1 MKIQNKVFVVTGA
14 GNGIGREVVLEILS
28 RGGHVAAL
36 DMSAEGLKETLNLS
50 GQNKKLST
58 HPIDVTNREAVGKL
72 PTEIGMIHENIDGV
86 INVAGIIQP
95 FVRVNEL
102 SFDQIDKVMNVNFN
116 GVVNVTKTLLPIL
129 LKRPEAHILNVSSMG
144 SYAPVP
150 GQTIYGASKAAVK
163 LFTEGL
169 HSELLGT
176 NVGVTIF
183 FPGSTATNI
192 ALNSGIMTKEEM
204 AKMAPSDMKIK
215 TTPATKVAELI
226 IQSIEAKSYRAF
238 GGNDAKT
245 MDILSRIM
253 PERAAKIIFDQMKSL
268 LK

>member
-1 MKIQNKVFVVTGA
+1 MKVANKVFVVTGA
-14 GNGIGREVVLEILS
+14 GNGIGREVVLNLLH
-28 RGGHVAAL
+28 RGAHVAAIDLSAQGL
-36 DMSAEGLKETLNLS
+36 DTTRELSGTNKNLS
-50 GQNKKLST
+50 LYAL
-58 HPIDVTNREAVGKL
+58 DVTDRAAVAKL
-72 PTEIGMIHENIDGV
+72 PIEIALAHEAIDGL

-102 SFDQIDKVMNVNFN
+102 SFEQIDRVMNINFN
-116 GVVNVTKTLLPIL
+116 GYVNVTKTFLPIL

-169 HSELLGT
+169 HSELMGT
-176 NVGVTIF
+176 RVGVTIF

-192 ALNSGIMTKEEM
+192 ALNSGIATADEI
-204 AKMAPSDMKIK
+204 AKMASSGMKIR

-226 IQSIEAKSYRAF
+226 VKSIESSSYRAF
-238 GGNDAKT
+238 GGSDAKT
-245 MDILSRIM
+245 MDILSRLM
-253 PERAAKIIFDQMKSL
+253 PERAAKIIFNQMKSL